1 MLRAHGL
8 IQKVSH
14 THRYHVTATGR
25 TILVAVLTTASTTV
39 HQLNQLPKA
48 A

>member
-14 THRYHVTATGR
+14 THRYLVSNKGRQVITALIAAR
-25 TILVAVLTTASTTV
+25 EADIAKLV
-39 HQLNQLPKA
+39 KA